1 MFGRSDQRRLEGV
14 DGGEE
19 KCSGKDGR
27 RDIKA
32 CAKGGN
38 GPNILDSQ
46 ERDMSSFRIG
56 GCKEVEFV
64 LSTGSSTC
72 QEALF
77 WGKGEMKG
85 LDAAVVEVPEGS
97 VDVVT
102 GENHRI
108 IDCNDIGAL
117 YLVARSLE
125 RGEKRGH
132 TTVCSDIG
140 DKGTIAHGVG
150 GNMEAE
156 GRLRARDTYRLGE
169 GLGKRVTRE
178 SEVSEGGVSSV
189 SRKRGTIADTL
200 QMLNVR
206 RESRDREIIH
216 ALIKTNMGGN
226 LDAIRFTIKPKD
238 IFGRIREKT
247 KENAFARI
255 GVQLVRAAA
264 RGPDPDTAAESPEAG
279 EILTFGGGKC
289 DGGRG
294 LILGRKGIAEPEV
307 MMEGIRPKTGIKIST
322 KEHGTESVSDCKVG
336 TLHRAILMRG
346 VGTSWSNRIAVALE
360 EGSDLG
366 VAIKFTALVHVDVFM
381 GTRRGMMTQEMIE
394 PVDGG
399 GFAAAGIAIKVTG
412 EVVRYQNPACFTI
425 EALVEG
431 GSGGIGGGCASKREV
446 DGQTLK
452 GDGGCAG
459 RMGASGGLGLF
470 GSNAGG
476 AEVED
481 RVMVGKL
488 GDTVNVAM
496 GIVEVMIAGMAKAL
510 VPKETISA
518 GAERKDGSQRTGR
531 LGRLQ

>member
-1 MFGRSDQRRLEGV
+1 LEGV

-169 GLGKRVTRE
+169 GLGK
-178 SEVSEGGVSSV
+178 
-189 SRKRGTIADTL
+189 
-200 QMLNVR
+200 
-206 RESRDREIIH
+206 
-216 ALIKTNMGGN
+216 
-226 LDAIRFTIKPKD
+226 
-238 IFGRIREKT
+238 
-247 KENAFARI
+247 
-255 GVQLVRAAA
+255 
-264 RGPDPDTAAESPEAG
+264 
-279 EILTFGGGKC
+279 
-289 DGGRG
+289 
-294 LILGRKGIAEPEV
+294 KGYP
-307 MMEGIRPKTGIKIST
+307 
-322 KEHGTESVSDCKVG
+322 
-336 TLHRAILMRG
+336 
-346 VGTSWSNRIAVALE
+346 
-360 EGSDLG
+360 
-366 VAIKFTALVHVDVFM
+366 
-381 GTRRGMMTQEMIE
+381 
-394 PVDGG
+394 
-399 GFAAAGIAIKVTG
+399 
-412 EVVRYQNPACFTI
+412 
-425 EALVEG
+425 
-431 GSGGIGGGCASKREV
+431 
-446 DGQTLK
+446 
-452 GDGGCAG
+452 
-459 RMGASGGLGLF
+459 
-470 GSNAGG
+470 
-476 AEVED
+476 
-481 RVMVGKL
+481 
-488 GDTVNVAM
+488 
-496 GIVEVMIAGMAKAL
+496 
-510 VPKETISA
+510 
-518 GAERKDGSQRTGR
+518 
-531 LGRLQ
+531 